1 MLNAKKTI
9 ETIESCLITYKQNME
24 RIKKNYSAISDGDGD
39 MLPFY
44 VTNRAIDD
52 LVKLS
57 KEGGDP
63 MVKGKDD
70 TIAGLRVLVKGKDD
84 TIAGLRAMVSKL
96 QAYMNKLQGT
106 AGYLLCAAMKECV
119 DADAEFKRKRKGRYK
134 KQQGKREKMT
144 RTL

>member
-1 MLNAKKTI
+1 MSEAMQ
-9 ETIESCLITYKQNME
+9 TIESSRKTYEN
-24 RIKKNYSAISDGDGD
+24 AIEKINKSDDD
-39 MLPFY
+39 LVHFY
-44 VTNRAIDD
+44 VANNAVDD
-52 LVKLS
+52 LVKLC
-57 KEGGDP
+57 KKGGDP

-84 TIAGLRAMVSKL
+84 TIAGLGAMVSKL